1 MFSTRAAAAFALCAF
16 CVVAQSA
23 PAQSTKFEWARA
35 LNEAGNSVLTG
46 IGVDR
51 FGNTYVAGHT
61 WSAQFPVRNAVQAAL
76 AAPGS
81 EDMFVA
87 KLDDAGNLVYATYF
101 GGTGYDE
108 ATAVAVDGAGNVFVA
123 GRTNS

>member
-16 CVVAQSA
+16 CVFAESASAQSA
-23 PAQSTKFEWARA
+23 AAQSTKFEWARA
-35 LNEAGNSVLTG
+35 LTEAGNSVLTG

-61 WSAQFPVRNAVQAAL
+61 WSAQFPVRNAVQAAP

-87 KLDDAGNLVYATYF
+87 KLDAAGNL
-101 GGTGYDE
+101 
-108 ATAVAVDGAGNVFVA
+108 
-123 GRTNS
+123 